1 MTRVLHWRGAAWL
14 LACTLVVMMA
24 ATLLSTQRAE
34 AETIHDV
41 VSQTWPAPLVPTAE
55 QIAYHEGSGIV
66 NDGYCGWGLLPS
78 TQAELGMSYGMT
90 DDPYYCSAKAY
101 ELYTMY
107 GWSPWV
113 TYGWYTPGA
122 GQTPITYY

>member
-1 MTRVLHWRGAAWL
+1 MTRVLNWRGAAWL
-14 LACTLVVMMA
+14 LACTLVAIMA

-41 VSQTWPAPLVPTAE
+41 VSQTWPASLVPTAE
-55 QIAYHEGSGIV
+55 QIAYHEGGGVAS
-66 NDGYCGWGLLPS
+66 DGYCGGGLLPS
-78 TQAELGMSYGMT
+78 TQAELGMSYGAT
-90 DDPYYCSAKAY
+90 DPYYCSAKAY

-107 GWSPWV
+107 GWSPWT

>member
-1 MTRVLHWRGAAWL
+1 MTQVLHWRGAAWL

-24 ATLLSTQRAE
+24 AMLLSNQKAE

-41 VSQTWPAPLVPTAE
+41 VSQTWPAPLVDEAE
-55 QIAYHEGSGIV
+55 QIAYHEGGGIFS
-66 NDGYCGWGLLPS
+66 DGYCSFGIIES
-78 TQAELGMSYGMT
+78 TQAIYGI
-90 DDPYYCSAKAY
+90 DASALDPYACSEFAY
-101 ELYTMY
+101 QIYLDV
-107 GWSPWV
+107 GWGAWT

>member
-1 MTRVLHWRGAAWL
+1 MSRVLHWRGAAWL

-34 AETIHDV
+34 ADTIHDV

-55 QIAYHEGSGIV
+55 QIAYHEGGGVFS
-66 NDGYCGWGLLPS
+66 DGYCGFGIIPS
-78 TQAELGMSYGMT
+78 TAAIYGLNTYAM
-90 DDPYYCSAKAY
+90 DPYSCSAAAY
-101 ELYTMY
+101 QIYLDA
-107 GWSPWV
+107 GWGAWP

-122 GQTPITYY
+122 EQTLVTY